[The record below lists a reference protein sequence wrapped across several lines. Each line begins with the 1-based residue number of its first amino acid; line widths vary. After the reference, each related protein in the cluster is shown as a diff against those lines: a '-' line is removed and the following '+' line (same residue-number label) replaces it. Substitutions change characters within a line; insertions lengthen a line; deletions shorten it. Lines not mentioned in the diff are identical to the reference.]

1 MSAAGRE
8 ALDEQLEELY
18 RDPEYL
24 EWLKAVE
31 ANRQKEEKQKRTEE
45 RRVGKECRD
54 RGGRYE

>member
-1 MSAAGRE
+1 VSAAGRE

-31 ANRQKEEKQKRTEE
+31 ANRQKEEKQNEFNKQR
-45 RRVGKECRD
+45 
-54 RGGRYE
+54 